1 MQNRRDLYQ
10 AHRLMTQRVG
20 LALLQGEPDVAES
33 PMRRL
38 SVGAF
43 AGVMVGLLVIAVFGI
58 WGILSPGG
66 AKGLDEPG
74 KLIIEKETGTKY
86 IYDANTKKMFP
97 VANYASALLALD
109 SDSSPERRTV
119 SRKSL
124 AKFERGAMIGIQ
136 GAPDSLPDSAQL
148 IRGPW
153 SVCTREAAGP
163 TGVKRQISALAA
175 GRQVGGRRLGE
186 GEAVVVQTG
195 GVPWVVWKDHRM
207 QLTIAANQVTALTGG
222 PGAVEVP
229 ATWLN
234 AIPAA
239 GNFGS
244 PDVPD
249 RGKAVPGP
257 RGGTARVGQVFKA
270 ETGAGGQ
277 ALWYVM
283 LADGLSQ
290 INETQA
296 QLLLRDVR
304 TAAAYPGEQ
313 ARPLPT
319 DVPSAQ
325 ARASGTRLLDN
336 NLPPTLPR
344 FVAWDTSTP
353 LCSVFP
359 IGSAKAQLTMGGS
372 LPAPSAGVLGSGTA
386 GSSGT
391 IDQIVLPPGGAAL
404 MSLVPAGGDGSGDGS
419 GGGSGSLSLVND
431 QGIRFALPSAEIA
444 KKLGYDAKK
453 AAPVPSSVIHLI
465 PQGPALDPALARK
478 PISTSKA

>member
-1 MQNRRDLYQ
+1 MQSRRDLYQ

-38 SVGAF
+38 TVGAF
-43 AGVMVGLLVIAVFGI
+43 AGVMIGLLVVAVFGI
-58 WGILSPGG
+58 WGLLSPGG
-66 AKGLDEPG
+66 AKGLDKPG

-86 IYDANTKKMFP
+86 IYDGNTGKMFP

-109 SDSSPERRTV
+109 SDSEPERRSV

-124 AKFERGAMIGIQ
+124 AGFERGAMIGIP
-136 GAPDSLPDSAQL
+136 GAPDSLPDDKQL

-163 TGVKRQISALAA
+163 TGVKRQITALAA
-175 GRQVGGRRLGE
+175 GKKVGGRRLSA
-186 GEAVVVQTG
+186 GEAVVVQSG
-195 GVPWVVWKDHRM
+195 GTPWVVWQDHRM
-207 QLTIAANQVTALTGG
+207 QLTLPLNQVTALTGG

-234 AIPAA
+234 ALPAA

-244 PDVPD
+244 PDVPE
-249 RGKAVPGP
+249 RGKEVPGP

-296 QLLLRDVR
+296 QLLLRDVK
-304 TAAAYPGEQ
+304 TADAYPGEQ

-325 ARASGTRLLDN
+325 QRASATRLLDN
-336 NLPPTLPR
+336 NLPPTLPK
-344 FVAWDTSTP
+344 FVSWDTSKP

-359 IGSAKAQLTMGGS
+359 VGSPTAQLTIGGT
-372 LPAPSAGVLGSGTA
+372 LPAPSAGALGSGSA
-386 GSSGT
+386 GASGS
-391 IDQIVLPPGGAAL
+391 IDQMVLPPGGAAL
-404 MSLVPAGGDGSGDGS
+404 MSLVPAGGDTTTVG

-431 QGIRFALPSAEIA
+431 QGIRFALPSAEVA
-444 KKLGYDAKK
+444 KKLGYDAGK

-478 PISTSKA
+478 PISTARG

>member
-20 LALLQGEPDVAES
+20 LALLQGEPDIAES

-43 AGVMVGLLVIAVFGI
+43 AGLMVGLLIVAVFGI

-66 AKGLDEPG
+66 AKGLDKPG
-74 KLIIEKETGTKY
+74 KLLIEKETGTKY

-109 SDSSPERRTV
+109 SDSAPERRSV

-124 AKFERGAMIGIQ
+124 AKFERGAMIGIP
-136 GAPDSLPDSAQL
+136 GAPDSLPADDQL

-163 TGVKRQISALAA
+163 TGVKRQITALAA
-175 GRQVGGRRLGE
+175 GQKVGGRRLADT
-186 GEAVVVQTG
+186 EAIVVQTG
-195 GVPWVVWKDHRM
+195 GTPWVVWKDHRM
-207 QLTIAANQVTALTGG
+207 QLTVPADQVPALTGG
-222 PGAVEVP
+222 PGAAEVP

-244 PDVPD
+244 PNVPD
-249 RGKAVPGP
+249 RGRAVPGP

-270 ETGAGGQ
+270 DTGAGGQ

-296 QLLLRDVR
+296 QLLLRDVA
-304 TAAAYPGEQ
+304 TATAYPGEQ

-325 ARASGTRLLDN
+325 QRASRTRLLDN
-336 NLPPTLPR
+336 SLPPKLPA
-344 FVAWDTSTP
+344 FVSWEPVRP

-359 IGSAKAQLTMGGS
+359 VGSAAAQLTVGGR
-372 LPAPSAGVLGSGTA
+372 LPAPSAGVLGSGSA
-386 GSSGT
+386 GSSGSV
-391 IDQIVLPPGGAAL
+391 DQMVLPPGGAAL
-404 MSLVPAGGDGSGDGS
+404 MSLVPAGGDTAQ
-419 GGGSGSLSLVND
+419 GGSGSLSLVND
-431 QGIRFALPSAEIA
+431 QGIRFALPSAEVA
-444 KKLGYDAKK
+444 KKLGYDAGK

-478 PISTSKA
+478 PVSIPRT

>member
-1 MQNRRDLYQ
+1 MQSRRDLYQ

-43 AGVMVGLLVIAVFGI
+43 AGVMVGLLIIAVFGI
-58 WGILSPGG
+58 WGLLSPGG

-109 SDSSPERRTV
+109 SDSEPERRTV

-124 AKFERGAMIGIQ
+124 SGFERGAMIGIP
-136 GAPDSLPDSAQL
+136 GAPDSLPGKDQL

-153 SVCTREAAGP
+153 SVCTRQASSA
-163 TGVKRQISALAA
+163 TGVPRQISALAA
-175 GRQVGGRRLGE
+175 GRNVGGRRLNDT
-186 GEAVVVQTG
+186 EAVVVQSG
-195 GVPWVVWKDHRM
+195 GAPWVVWKDHRM
-207 QLTIAANQVTALTGG
+207 QMTIPANQVTSLTGG

-244 PDVPD
+244 PNVPD
-249 RGKAVPGP
+249 RGKSVPGP
-257 RGGTARVGQVFKA
+257 RGGTSRVGQVFKA

-283 LADGLSQ
+283 LPDGLSQ

-296 QLLLRDVR
+296 QLLLRDVK

-325 ARASGTRLLDN
+325 QLASKTRLLDN
-336 NLPPTLPR
+336 NLPPTLPK
-344 FVAWDTSTP
+344 FVSWDTSTP

-359 IGSAKAQLTMGGS
+359 VGSATAQLTMGGS

-391 IDQIVLPPGGAAL
+391 IDQMVLPPGGAAL
-404 MSLVPAGGDGSGDGS
+404 MSLVPAGGDSAQ

-431 QGIRFALPSAEIA
+431 QGIRFALPSADVA
-444 KKLGYDAKK
+444 KKLGYEAKK

-465 PQGPALDPALARK
+465 PQGPALDPTQARK
-478 PISTSKA
+478 PMSTSKA

>member
-43 AGVMVGLLVIAVFGI
+43 AGVMVGLLIIAVFGI

-66 AKGLDEPG
+66 AKGLDKAG
-74 KLIIEKETGTKY
+74 QLIIEKETGTKY
-86 IYDANTKKMFP
+86 IYNAQNGKMFP

-109 SDSSPERRTV
+109 SDSTPERRTV

-124 AKFERGAMIGIQ
+124 AKFERGAMIGIV
-136 GAPDSLPDSAQL
+136 GAPDSLPGKDQL

-153 SVCTREAAGP
+153 SVCTREAAGAN
-163 TGVKRQISALAA
+163 GVRRQISALAA
-175 GRQVGGRRLGE
+175 GRKVGGRRLADT
-186 GEAVVVQTG
+186 EAVVVQSG

-207 QLTIAANQVTALTGG
+207 QMTIPEDQVTALTGG
-222 PGAVEVP
+222 PAAVEVS

-239 GNFGS
+239 GNFAA
-244 PDVPD
+244 PNVPG
-249 RGKAVPGP
+249 RGKSVAGP
-257 RGGTARVGQVFKA
+257 RNGSARVGQVFKA

-304 TAAAYPGEQ
+304 TTAAYPGEQ
-313 ARPLPT
+313 AVPLPT

-325 ARASGTRLLDN
+325 AIASGTRLLDN
-336 NLPPTLPR
+336 NLPPTLPK
-344 FVAWDTSTP
+344 FVAWDAGTP

-359 IGSAKAQLTMGGS
+359 IGSSTAQLTMGGS
-372 LPAPSAGVLGSGTA
+372 LPVPAAGALGAGTS

-391 IDQIVLPPGGAAL
+391 IDQMVLPPGGAAL
-404 MSLVPAGGDGSGDGS
+404 MSLVPAGDDSTS
-419 GGGSGSLSLVND
+419 TAGSGSLSLVND
-431 QGIRFALPSAEIA
+431 QGVRFALPSADIA
-444 KKLGYDAKK
+444 KKLGYEAKQ

-465 PQGPALDPALARK
+465 PQGPALDPKLARQ
-478 PISTSKA
+478 PVSASKA

>member
-1 MQNRRDLYQ
+1 MQSRRDLYQ

-38 SVGAF
+38 AVGAF
-43 AGVMVGLLVIAVFGI
+43 AGVMVGLLIVAVFGI
-58 WGILSPGG
+58 WGLLSPGG

-86 IYDANTKKMFP
+86 IYDAHTRKMFP

-109 SDSSPERRTV
+109 SEGEPERRSV

-124 AKFERGAMIGIQ
+124 DGFERGAMIGIP
-136 GAPDSLPDSAQL
+136 GAPDSLPGDDQL

-163 TGVKRQISALAA
+163 TGVKRQVTALAA
-175 GRQVGGRRLGE
+175 GRKVGGRRLTG
-186 GEAVVVQTG
+186 GEAVVVQSG
-195 GVPWVVWKDHRM
+195 GQSWVVWQDRRM
-207 QLTIAANQVTALTGG
+207 QLTVPANQVTALTGG
-222 PGAVEVP
+222 PAAVEVP
-229 ATWLN
+229 AKWLN

-239 GNFGS
+239 GNFGA
-244 PDVPD
+244 PDVPG
-249 RGKAVPGP
+249 RGKQVAGP

-296 QLLLRDVR
+296 QLLLRDAE
-304 TAAAYPGEQ
+304 TADAYPGEQ

-325 ARASGTRLLDN
+325 QRASATRLLDN
-336 NLPPTLPR
+336 DLPPTLPK
-344 FVAWDTSTP
+344 FVSWDTATP
-353 LCSVFP
+353 LCAVFP
-359 IGSAKAQLTMGGS
+359 VGSPTAQLTVGGS
-372 LPAPSAGVLGSGTA
+372 LPAPATGALGSGSA
-386 GSSGT
+386 GASGT
-391 IDQIVLPPGGAAL
+391 IDQMVLPPGGAAL
-404 MSLVPAGGDGSGDGS
+404 MSLVPAGGDTSTVRS
-419 GGGSGSLSLVND
+419 GGSGSLSLVND
-431 QGIRFALPSAEIA
+431 QGIRFALPSADVA
-444 KKLGYDAKK
+444 KKLGYNAGK

-465 PQGPALDPALARK
+465 PQGPALDPALARR
-478 PISTSKA
+478 PVPTARG

>member
-1 MQNRRDLYQ
+1 MQSRRDLYQ

-20 LALLQGEPDVAES
+20 LALLQGEPDIAES

-43 AGVMVGLLVIAVFGI
+43 AGVMVGLLIVAVFGI
-58 WGILSPGG
+58 WGLLSPGG

-109 SDSSPERRTV
+109 SDKEPERRSV

-124 AKFERGAMIGIQ
+124 DGFERGAMIGIP
-136 GAPDSLPDSAQL
+136 GAPDSLPGSDQL

-153 SVCTREAAGP
+153 SVCTRETAGP
-163 TGVKRQISALAA
+163 TGVKRQITALAA
-175 GRQVGGRRLGE
+175 GKNVGGRRLSE
-186 GEAVVVQTG
+186 AEAVVVQSG
-195 GVPWVVWKDHRM
+195 GGAWVIWKDHRM
-207 QLTIAANQVTALTGG
+207 QMTVPAGQVTALTGG
-222 PGAVEVP
+222 PAALEVP

-244 PDVPD
+244 PNVPG

-257 RGGTARVGQVFKA
+257 KGGTARVGQVFKA

-296 QLLLRDVR
+296 QLLLRDVN
-304 TAAAYPGEQ
+304 TAASYPGEQ

-325 ARASGTRLLDN
+325 QLASATRLLDN
-336 NLPPTLPR
+336 NLPPTLPK
-344 FVAWDTSTP
+344 FVAWDTGTP

-359 IGSAKAQLTMGGS
+359 VGSSTAQLTMGGS
-372 LPAPSAGVLGSGTA
+372 LPSPSAGVLGSGTA

-391 IDQIVLPPGGAAL
+391 IDQMVLPPGGAAL
-404 MSLVPAGGDGSGDGS
+404 MSLVPAGGDTTTAAS
-419 GGGSGSLSLVND
+419 GGSGSLSLVND
-431 QGIRFALPSAEIA
+431 QGIRFALPSAEVA

-465 PQGPALDPALARK
+465 PQGPALDPTLARK
-478 PISTSKA
+478 PLSTSRG

>member
-20 LALLQGEPDVAES
+20 LALLQGEPDIAES

-38 SVGAF
+38 SIAAF

-58 WGILSPGG
+58 WGLLSPGG

-86 IYDANTKKMFP
+86 IYDANSKKMFP
-97 VANYASALLALD
+97 VANYASALLALE
-109 SDSSPERRTV
+109 SDGGPERRTV

-124 AKFERGAMIGIQ
+124 AGFERGAMIGIP
-136 GAPDSLPDSAQL
+136 GAPDSLPGDDQL

-153 SVCTREAAGP
+153 SVCTRESATA
-163 TGVKRQISALAA
+163 TGVKRQVSALAA
-175 GRQVGGRRLGE
+175 GKDVGGRGLAAT
-186 GEAVVVQTG
+186 EAVVVQTG
-195 GVPWVVWKDHRM
+195 GVPWVVWQDHRM
-207 QLTIAANQVTALTGG
+207 QMTIPAAQVPSLTGG
-222 PGAVEVP
+222 PGAEEVP

-244 PDVPD
+244 PDIPQ
-249 RGKAVPGP
+249 RGRAVPGP
-257 RGGTARVGQVFKA
+257 RGGTSRVGQVFKA

-283 LADGLSQ
+283 LPDGLSQ

-296 QLLLRDVR
+296 QLLLRDVK
-304 TAAAYPGEQ
+304 TTAAYPGEQ

-325 ARASGTRLLDN
+325 QLASQTRLLDN
-336 NLPPTLPR
+336 NLPPTLPK
-344 FVAWDTSTP
+344 FVAWDTTTP
-353 LCSVFP
+353 LCAVYP
-359 IGSAKAQLTMGGS
+359 IGSSTARLSMGGS

-391 IDQIVLPPGGAAL
+391 IDQMVLPPGGAAL
-404 MSLVPAGGDGSGDGS
+404 MSLVPAGGDSSGS
-419 GGGSGSLSLVND
+419 GGSGSLSLVND

-478 PISTSKA
+478 PISTSRV